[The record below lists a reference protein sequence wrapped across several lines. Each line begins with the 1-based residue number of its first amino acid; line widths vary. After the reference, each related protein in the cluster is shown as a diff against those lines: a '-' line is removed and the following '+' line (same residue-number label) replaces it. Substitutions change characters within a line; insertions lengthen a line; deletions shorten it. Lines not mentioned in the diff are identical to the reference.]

1 MKKTSKETFNLGLF
15 VVIGLFIFIA
25 AIYFIG
31 EQKNMFDKT
40 FTISANFNNVNGLM
54 QGNNVRY
61 SGINVGTVKNINM
74 INDSTINV
82 ELVINEKMVK
92 HIKKDAIATIGSD
105 GLVGNMIVNIIP
117 GQGLAGPIAPGDNI
131 KSYTKIG
138 TGEMLY
144 TLNTTNENAALLTSK
159 LLDIV
164 NSITKGKGT
173 LGMLINDT
181 IAANDIK
188 ETLNNLKL
196 TSVQTN
202 NTMLKLNSLIAEID
216 LEESVAGVLLNDTTE
231 ANKVRHI
238 ISNLETSS
246 LEIQSVITNLNE
258 TIINLKEGE
267 GAVNYLSNDPE
278 LVKQLKESIKS
289 INEGTDKFNQNME
302 ALKHNF
308 LTRGYFKKLEKEE
321 QKAEKKAEK
330 EKN

>member
-15 VVIGLFIFIA
+15 VIIGMVIFIV

-82 ELVINEKMVK
+82 ELIINEKMVQ

-117 GQGLAGPIAPGDNI
+117 GKGPAEPITQGDVI
-131 KSYTKIG
+131 KSYSKIG
-138 TGEMLY
+138 TDEMLN

-164 NSITKGKGT
+164 NSINKGKGT
-173 LGMLINDT
+173 LGMLIKDT
-181 IAANDIK
+181 LVAN
-188 ETLNNLKL
+188 NVKL
-196 TSVQTN
+196 TLENLEHASLEANKTI
-202 NTMLKLNSLIAEID
+202 LSLNSKINKID
-216 LEESVAGVLLNDTTE
+216 MKNSVAGVILNDTTE

-246 LEIQSVITNLNE
+246 LEIHAVIANLNE
-258 TIINLKEGE
+258 TITNLKEGD

-278 LVKQLKESIKS
+278 FVKQIEESLKYIR
-289 INEGTDKFNQNME
+289 EGTEKFDENME

-308 LTRGYFKKLEKEE
+308 LTRGYFRKLEKEE
-321 QKAEKKAEK
+321 RKAEK
-330 EKN
+330 EKQ